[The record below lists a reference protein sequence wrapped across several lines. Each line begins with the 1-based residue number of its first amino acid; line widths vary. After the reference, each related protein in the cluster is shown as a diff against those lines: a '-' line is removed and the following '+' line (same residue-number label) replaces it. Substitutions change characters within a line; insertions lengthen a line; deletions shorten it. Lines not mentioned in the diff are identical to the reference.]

1 MKNSS
6 QNQHRRSNTKRREEH
21 KIEEN
26 EAHQIW
32 VTTCE
37 IAPVHHY
44 SSCHCSHFSTV
55 HLHFTLLLFL
65 LQFLVSSHFIL
76 VIAFG
81 FVFFFGNFL
90 YTEHLY
96 KPLSVQT
103 INHFDNRE
111 GGRQFPRC
119 FLFFHFLSFSFPFLS
134 CQTPSED
141 ENSEDGWLD
150 RLSP

>member
-1 MKNSS
+1 MKQNKFWS
-6 QNQHRRSNTKRREEH
+6 QPAKLLMPATIHPAT
-21 KIEEN
+21 
-26 EAHQIW
+26 
-32 VTTCE
+32 VTFQ
-37 IAPVHHY
+37 
-44 SSCHCSHFSTV
+44 HCSPAFHAFIVFVTISY
-55 HLHFTLLLFL
+55 FFLFYPCNS
-65 LQFLVSSHFIL
+65 FWFC
-76 VIAFG
+76 F
-81 FVFFFGNFL
+81 FFFGNFL

-96 KPLSVQT
+96 KPQSVQT
-103 INHFDNRE
+103 INHFGNRE

>member
-6 QNQHRRSNTKRREEH
+6 QNQHRRSNTKRKEEH

-81 FVFFFGNFL
+81 FVFFFL
-90 YTEHLY
+90 VISYTLSTYISLCLY
-96 KPLSVQT
+96 KLSITST
-103 INHFDNRE
+103 IERA
-111 GGRQFPRC
+111 GGSFPVAS
-119 FLFFHFLSFSFPFLS
+119 FSSIFFHFLSPFSAAKHPLRMK
-134 CQTPSED
+134 TRRMV
-141 ENSEDGWLD
+141 G
-150 RLSP
+150 